1 MQNLSKEIGKK
12 VRIETID
19 NEIISGILMP
29 RVELLSKDYVTIKLD
44 NGYNIGVK
52 KSRIKSISIIED
64 LRKDKL
70 SVELKKP
77 KRKSERKNISIL
89 ATGGTIA
96 SRVDYVTGGVKAAIT
111 PEELILSVP
120 EIEDLANISS
130 REIFNKFSENLKPED
145 WITIAKEIYKEIK
158 KEKPYGVVVT
168 HGTDTMAYTSA
179 ALAFMLKTPVP
190 IVLTGA
196 QRSSDRGSSDAALN
210 LIHSIKVALHPSFS
224 EVCVVMHATMSD
236 NFSYIHPATK
246 VRKLHSS
253 RRDAFKTV
261 NALPLGKVSSGKV
274 EFFQEVKERNEDK
287 LSLDARLDRR
297 VILLKYFPGMEEKI
311 LRFVLNS
318 DYRGLILEGTGL
330 GHVSEDLFKVLDEL
344 ISSNVIVAMCSQ
356 TIYGRV
362 NMNVY
367 STGRHLLALG
377 VIPCEDMLAE
387 TAYVKLMW
395 VLAHTKNP
403 KKIREMMLTPYAREI
418 SERSL
423 VL

>member
-19 NEIISGILMP
+19 NEIISGMLMP
-29 RVELLSKDYVTIKLD
+29 RVELLSEDYVTIKLD

-190 IVLTGA
+190 IVLT
-196 QRSSDRGSSDAALN
+196 
-210 LIHSIKVALHPSFS
+210 
-224 EVCVVMHATMSD
+224 
-236 NFSYIHPATK
+236 
-246 VRKLHSS
+246 
-253 RRDAFKTV
+253 
-261 NALPLGKVSSGKV
+261 
-274 EFFQEVKERNEDK
+274 
-287 LSLDARLDRR
+287 
-297 VILLKYFPGMEEKI
+297 
-311 LRFVLNS
+311 
-318 DYRGLILEGTGL
+318 
-330 GHVSEDLFKVLDEL
+330 
-344 ISSNVIVAMCSQ
+344 
-356 TIYGRV
+356 
-362 NMNVY
+362 
-367 STGRHLLALG
+367 
-377 VIPCEDMLAE
+377 
-387 TAYVKLMW
+387 
-395 VLAHTKNP
+395 
-403 KKIREMMLTPYAREI
+403 
-418 SERSL
+418 
-423 VL
+423 